1 MGRSR
6 VPASGRKKS
15 ISITPD
21 PRFLAWVE
29 ERSGPGKRFA
39 TITHAFESAINEL
52 MEQEEE
58 QEAMR
63 AELRSRRAAAHEAL
77 Q

>member
-29 ERSGPGKRFA
+29 QRSGPGKRFA
-39 TITHAFESAINEL
+39 TITHAFESAIAEL

-58 QEAMR
+58 AEALR
-63 AELRSRRAAAHEAL
+63 AELRSRRVAANEPTP
-77 Q
+77 